1 MPLNYCIEPNYFKY
15 LTGICVVREVKS
27 TNMTRLEPQPDR
39 LLMKKKLDVYV
50 TTFGEELIC
59 HSVHVLILATLR

>member
-1 MPLNYCIEPNYFKY
+1 MTTYY
-15 LTGICVVREVKS
+15 EVKS